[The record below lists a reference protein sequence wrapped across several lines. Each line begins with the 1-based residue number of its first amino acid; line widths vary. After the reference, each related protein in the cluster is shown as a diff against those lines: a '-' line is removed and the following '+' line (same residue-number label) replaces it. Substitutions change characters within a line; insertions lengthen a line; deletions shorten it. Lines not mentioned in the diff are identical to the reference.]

1 MSSIKANRVAI
12 DLICELQCSIA
23 INQETINTTISEGKQ
38 FNVLEQ
44 DEKLLRDTDKLNK
57 KLKYIVAILK
67 NYSDNLVMGIGIE
80 ETKKEIDRI
89 KFYVSNGEIENYE
102 RL

>member
-1 MSSIKANRVAI
+1 
-12 DLICELQCSIA
+12 
-23 INQETINTTISEGKQ
+23 
-38 FNVLEQ
+38 
-44 DEKLLRDTDKLNK
+44 
-57 KLKYIVAILK
+57 
-67 NYSDNLVMGIGIE
+67 MGIGIE